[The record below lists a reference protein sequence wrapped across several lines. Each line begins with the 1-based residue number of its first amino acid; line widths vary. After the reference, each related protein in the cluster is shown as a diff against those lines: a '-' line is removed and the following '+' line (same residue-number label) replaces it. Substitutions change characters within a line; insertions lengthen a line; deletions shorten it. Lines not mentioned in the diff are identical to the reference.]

1 MRWTLQLRST
11 LHTVAEVNRVRHRPT
26 LIPPFRLTLYY
37 VLLSTATAFLAVLYL
52 CATGHGRGHGRGADR
67 LILSNAVSFY
77 MWLRSP
83 PCVGLFRILDVT
95 KMPRP
100 H

>member
-37 VLLSTATAFLAVLYL
+37 VLLSTATALLAVLYL
-52 CATGHGRGHGRGADR
+52 RHGTREGAWEREGGGQVD
-67 LILSNAVSFY
+67 
-77 MWLRSP
+77 
-83 PCVGLFRILDVT
+83 T
-95 KMPRP
+95 K
-100 H
+100 

>member
-37 VLLSTATAFLAVLYL
+37 VYYSLLLRLYSQYFT

-67 LILSNAVSFY
+67 LILSNAV
-77 MWLRSP
+77 L
-83 PCVGLFRILDVT
+83 
-95 KMPRP
+95 
-100 H
+100 